1 MIETLLQPSSEK
13 DHNLLN
19 STISN
24 DFKVFLPTASLFR
37 CVFHN
42 AQLTLSTDLG
52 LVSRSS
58 YEIADLSQF

>member
-24 DFKVFLPTASLFR
+24 DFKVFYLQQAFSG
-37 CVFHN
+37 VFFIMHSWHF
-42 AQLTLSTDLG
+42 QLT
-52 LVSRSS
+52 
-58 YEIADLSQF
+58 